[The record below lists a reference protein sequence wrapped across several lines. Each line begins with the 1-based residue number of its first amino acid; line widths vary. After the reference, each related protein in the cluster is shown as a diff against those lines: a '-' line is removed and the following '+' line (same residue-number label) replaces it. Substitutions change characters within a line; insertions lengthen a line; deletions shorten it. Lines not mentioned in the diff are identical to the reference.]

1 MYRSPFYV
9 YQYATCFVS
18 SAKIYNDM
26 MKAPESKRGEIVE
39 NYLELLKSGG
49 NNYPMEQLKLAG
61 VDLTKPETMNAVI
74 EEFGKL
80 VDKLEVELNKLN

>member
-1 MYRSPFYV
+1 
-9 YQYATCFVS
+9 
-18 SAKIYNDM
+18 M